1 MSDFDFLTKPRLD
14 DADNAEQQEEQ
25 DPKKQPTPPEAKTKK
40 RKVEKARP
48 KAIGRPANGKR
59 SNPDWVGRTF
69 YVEAETD
76 ANFGIV
82 IATLKAQGISIDK
95 SDIVQALLSEWMSK
109 STDAKLKWCRSR
121 LSKT

>member
-1 MSDFDFLTKPRLD
+1 MSDFDFLTEPKAD
-14 DADNAEQQEEQ
+14 KTDAVEAQEE
-25 DPKKQPTPPEAKTKK
+25 KSTTKQSAIPTAKAKK
-40 RKVEKARP
+40 RQTKNIQP

-76 ANFGIV
+76 ANFGIA
-82 IATLKAQGISIDK
+82 IATLKAQGVSVDK

-109 STDAKLKWCRSR
+109 SSEAKSKWCRSKF
-121 LSKT
+121 SES